1 MKAVSDTND
10 LIAAFVTDGVRS
22 KLLIRMLVLL
32 IMAFPVP
39 PAAVFA
45 AGDLRTVAVT
55 DFEIAGEE
63 TGGKLLARK
72 ITDSLTNLMVKS
84 GYVQMVERSKIHRIL
99 DEQKL
104 ILSGLIDT
112 SRVSSAGKL
121 MAADFVITGTLAGGE
136 NEWLSNVRLLEVAS
150 GKIIYAE
157 SFGAKTKSDLNRQVP
172 EMAVGILEKIIASR
186 PEEYVL
192 TFLARPKEKRDGRL
206 STQQQ
211 DTLRSIMRRKIE
223 NSGGLV
229 KTITLDPAGKLV
241 IDAAIITDALWLSGL
256 LMTDDVLEFRLVGY
270 PEEGKT
276 EAPEGFIP
284 MKYREG
290 EEKRPPILVKKEADL
305 TGSDIENASVA
316 LDNFTGQPVVQ
327 IEFNRKGT
335 KIFSELTRDNVRN
348 QLAIVL
354 NGEVLSAPVIQEE
367 IRGGQAMISGVFT
380 LEGAYRL
387 ALNLRAGRLPANLEL
402 LGIEKR

>member
-1 MKAVSDTND
+1 MQRF
-10 LIAAFVTDGVRS
+10 LFM
-22 KLLIRMLVLL
+22 IRMLVLL
-32 IMAFPVP
+32 IMAFSIP
-39 PAAVFA
+39 PGAVFA

-72 ITDSLTNLMVKS
+72 IADSLTNLMVKS
-84 GYVQMVERSKIHRIL
+84 GHVQMVERSRMHRIL

-121 MAADFVITGTLAGGE
+121 MAADFVITGTLAGKE

-150 GKIIYAE
+150 GKIIFAE
-157 SFGAKTKSDLNRQVP
+157 SLEAKTESDLNRQVP
-172 EMAVGILEKIIASR
+172 ELAAEILEKIIASR

-206 STQQQ
+206 SAQQQ

-229 KTITLDPAGKLV
+229 KSITLDPAEKLV
-241 IDAAIITDALWLSGL
+241 IDAAIITDALGLSGL

-270 PEEGKT
+270 REEGET
-276 EAPEGFIP
+276 EAPEGFVW

-290 EEKRPPILVKKEADL
+290 EEKRPPMLVRNEAAL
-305 TGSDIENASVA
+305 TGMDIESASVA
-316 LDNFTGQPVVQ
+316 LDNFTGQPAIQ
-327 IEFNRKGT
+327 IEFNPKGT
-335 KIFSELTRDNVRN
+335 KAFSEITGENVGK

-354 NGEVLSAPVIQEE
+354 NGEILSAPVIQER
-367 IRGGQAMISGVFT
+367 IQGGEARITGVFKM
-380 LEGAYRL
+380 EEAYRL
-387 ALNLRAGRLPANLEL
+387 SLNLRAGRLPANLEL

>member
-1 MKAVSDTND
+1 MQRFLFT
-10 LIAAFVTDGVRS
+10 
-22 KLLIRMLVLL
+22 IRMLALL
-32 IMAFPVP
+32 LAAFSIFPT
-39 PAAVFA
+39 AVCP

-55 DFEIAGEE
+55 DFEIAGGVA
-63 TGGKLLARK
+63 GGKLLARK

-112 SRVSSAGKL
+112 SRISSAGKL

-172 EMAVGILEKIIASR
+172 EMAVGIIEKIMASR

-192 TFLARPKEKRDGRL
+192 TFLARPKEKKDARL
-206 STQQQ
+206 NAQEQE
-211 DTLRSIMRRKIE
+211 TLRSIMRRKIE
-223 NSGGLV
+223 NMGGLV
-229 KTITLDPAGKLV
+229 KSMTLEPAGKLV
-241 IDAAIITDALWLSGL
+241 IHAAIITDALGLSGL
-256 LMTDDVLEFRLVGY
+256 LMTDDVLQFCLVGY

-276 EAPEGFIP
+276 EAPEGFVW
-284 MKYREG
+284 MKYRQDV
-290 EEKRPPILVKKEADL
+290 EKRPSMLVKKDAEL
-305 TGSDIENASVA
+305 TGADIESASVA

-327 IEFNRKGT
+327 IEFNPKGT
-335 KIFSELTRDNVRN
+335 KIFSDLTRENVGK

-354 NGEVLSAPVIQEE
+354 NGEILSAPVIRTE
-367 IRGGQAMISGVFT
+367 ISGGRAMISGVFT